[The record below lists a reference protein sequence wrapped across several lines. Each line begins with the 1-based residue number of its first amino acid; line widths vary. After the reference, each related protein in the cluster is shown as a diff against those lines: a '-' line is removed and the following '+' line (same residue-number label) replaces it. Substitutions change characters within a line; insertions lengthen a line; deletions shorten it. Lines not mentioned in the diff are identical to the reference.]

1 METSNF
7 CQSCSMPLDKD
18 EMLGTEKDGS
28 KSHEY
33 CKYCY
38 ADGSFVNPDMR
49 LDQMTEIVKMQ
60 MSKMNIPQDVI
71 SKAVNILPQL
81 KRWRGKAPV
90 AF

>member
-1 METSNF
+1 
-7 CQSCSMPLDKD
+7 
-18 EMLGTEKDGS
+18 
-28 KSHEY
+28 
-33 CKYCY
+33 
-38 ADGSFVNPDMR
+38 MR

-81 KRWRGKAPV
+81 KRWRGKTPV

>member
-1 METSNF
+1 
-7 CQSCSMPLDKD
+7 MPLDKE

-38 ADGSFVNPDMR
+38 VNGSFVNPNMK

-60 MSKMNIPQDVI
+60 MSKMNIPADVI

-81 KRWRGKAPV
+81 KRWIGKTPV
-90 AF
+90 VF